1 MASAP
6 ASSARIRALVIDDDS
21 AVRTFVERVL
31 RDAGYE
37 TASAPDGVAA
47 CELVLRSGP
56 PHIVVTDESMPRMS
70 GHEFSRWIREL
81 HPGVKVLYLTGYA
94 DPVFRDHRD
103 LWEDEGYLDKPC
115 TIRGLLQ
122 AVSLLLFRR
131 LEASPDHRAPSPEV

>member
-1 MASAP
+1 MESAR
-6 ASSARIRALVIDDDS
+6 AAAARIRALVIDDDS
-21 AVRTFVERVL
+21 VVCGFVERVL

-37 TASAPDGVAA
+37 TATASDGVAA

-70 GHEFSRWIREL
+70 GHEFSRWVRQR

-131 LEASPDHRAPSPEV
+131 LDTVVSAPPTAEV

>member
-1 MASAP
+1 MESAHTAAP
-6 ASSARIRALVIDDDS
+6 SIRALVIDDDS

-37 TASAPDGVAA
+37 TAAAPDGVAA
-47 CELVLRSGP
+47 SELVLRSGP

-70 GHEFSRWIREL
+70 GHEFSRWIRQR

-131 LEASPDHRAPSPEV
+131 LQTSVVAPPTPGP

>member
-1 MASAP
+1 MERAHA
-6 ASSARIRALVIDDDS
+6 AAARIRALVVDDDS
-21 AVRTFVERVL
+21 AVRGFVERVL

-37 TASAPDGVAA
+37 TAAAPDGVAA
-47 CELVLRSGP
+47 REFVLRSGP

-70 GHEFSRWIREL
+70 GHEFSRWIRQR

-131 LEASPDHRAPSPEV
+131 LETVMVAPPPAEM

>member
-1 MASAP
+1 MESAHT
-6 ASSARIRALVIDDDS
+6 AAGRIRALVIDDDS

-37 TASAPDGVAA
+37 TAAAPDGVAA
-47 CELVLRSGP
+47 SELVLRSGP

-70 GHEFSRWIREL
+70 GHEFSRWIRQR
-81 HPGVKVLYLTGYA
+81 HPGVKVLYLSGYA

-131 LEASPDHRAPSPEV
+131 LQASVVAPPPGL